1 MLACAK
7 FTENSVVMLRKLCY
21 EKKYQCLYKISAEK
35 SFSIHWMGFYEKWAS
50 YQFFDQKKGQ
60 KIVL

>member
-35 SFSIHWMGFYEKWAS
+35 SFSIH
-50 YQFFDQKKGQ
+50 
-60 KIVL
+60 